1 MDIISFLSSINKIS
15 LLAFA
20 ATLGFLSYEIYL
32 LRKEKNKS
40 KKPVVPEFNVNAK
53 VNPDI
58 KAPVIGQAK
67 TVVKHSNF
75 FIILLIVLL
84 VIFGAI
90 SAFGFMNLKSGS
102 VNTAKNT
109 PTPQVELLTS
119 SGVKLFKEDFS
130 QLSDGEAANLQ
141 PSTTVIVGVAT
152 VPGSDIDWAR
162 IRINKLVWSPEDT
175 TTSFDEKN
183 EVYYVK
189 HVIAT
194 GEARLKIEAQLH
206 SKTDG
211 WLGE

>member
-32 LRKEKNKS
+32 LQKEKNKS
-40 KKPVVPEFNVNAK
+40 KKPIVPEFNINTK

-58 KAPVIGQAK
+58 KAPVIGQTK

-90 SAFGFMNLKSGS
+90 SALGFMNLKSSS
-102 VNTAKNT
+102 VDTAKNV

-130 QLSDGEAANLQ
+130 VLNDVEAANLK
-141 PSTTVIVGVAT
+141 PSNTIVVGVAT
-152 VPGSDIDWAR
+152 VAGSDIDWAR

-183 EVYYVK
+183 KVFYVK
-189 HVIAT
+189 HMIAT
-194 GEARLKIEAQLH
+194 GESRLKIEAQLH
-206 SKTDG
+206 SKADG